1 MIRPWEDHRA
11 KLKPEEYEREV
22 AALLAALGRDLP
34 DFSVEHLALI
44 RTPDGAFRIDV
55 TAKFTQLGAN
65 FLVLVECKD
74 HARPVEREDV
84 QVLADKLRAA
94 GAHKGMLFSTNGFQR
109 GAIEYASSRG
119 IALVRFLEGEL
130 TYDTKALGP
139 PDAARP
145 KPPPWADIASFVAQ
159 VISFAEGSITVS
171 TAEPRRTEPL
181 VKFLQGAVFSRRHCQ
196 EPLHECSSGMSR
208 K

>member
-1 MIRPWEDHRA
+1 MILPWENHRA
-11 KLKPEEYEREV
+11 NLKPEEYEREV
-22 AALLAALGRDLP
+22 AALLGALGRDLP
-34 DFSVEHLALI
+34 DFVVEHLALV

-55 TAKFTQLGAN
+55 TARFTQLGAD

-74 HARPVEREDV
+74 HARPVGREDV

-119 IALVRFLEGEL
+119 IALVRFLEGDL
-130 TYDTKALGP
+130 TYETRALRS
-139 PDAARP
+139 PDAPRP
-145 KPPPWADIASFVAQ
+145 KPPPWADIAPFVAQ
-159 VISFAEGSITVS
+159 VMSFAEGNIAVS

-181 VKFLQGAVFSRRHCQ
+181 VKFLQRA
-196 EPLHECSSGMSR
+196 
-208 K
+208 